1 MTDNFVNALYRI
13 ADKSD
18 IDRAP
23 IAIIKRGASDPTN
36 NYLAVSRYL
45 GYLIPGNSNHSH
57 YFTLATLFSLYPT
70 TSDEA
75 KENKAVSLGV
85 ILRRVK
91 TGLGEDGS
99 KSFELK
105 VNRLLNCDAD
115 DLPRLLAVMFRY
127 LKGQDVGRI
136 DYDILFEDIR
146 NWDAPNEFVQK
157 RLAKEFWAYQ
167 ADNSNNTDK
176 KEDK

>member
-1 MTDNFVNALYRI
+1 MADNFVNALYRI

-23 IAIIKRGASDPTN
+23 IAIIKRGASDPMN
-36 NYLAVSRYL
+36 NYLAVSRFL
-45 GYLIPGNSNHSH
+45 GYLIPENSNHSN

-70 TSDEA
+70 TNAES
-75 KENKAVSLGV
+75 ENAVSLGV

-105 VNRLLNCDAD
+105 VNRLLKCDAD
-115 DLPRLLAVMFRY
+115 DLPRVLAVMFRY

-136 DYDILFEDIR
+136 DYDELFKAIR
-146 NWDAPNEFVQK
+146 NWDSPDEFVQK
-157 RLAKEFWAYQ
+157 RWAKEFWTYQ
-167 ADNSNNTDK
+167 ANNSSNTDTN
-176 KEDK
+176 EDK

>member
-1 MTDNFVNALYRI
+1 MADNFVNALYKI

-23 IAIIKRGASDPTN
+23 IAIIKRGAGDPN
-36 NYLAVSRYL
+36 NNFLAVSRFF
-45 GYLIPGNSNHSH
+45 GYLIPENSNQSN

-70 TSDEA
+70 TTVEA
-75 KENKAVSLGV
+75 EKAVSLGV
-85 ILRRVK
+85 ILKRVK
-91 TGLGEDGS
+91 TGLGDDGS

-136 DYDILFEDIR
+136 DYNQLFIDIR
-146 NWDAPNEFVQK
+146 NWDASDEFVQK
-157 RLAKEFWAYQ
+157 RWAKEFWTYQ
-167 ADNSNNTDK
+167 ADNSSNTEK

>member
-1 MTDNFVNALYRI
+1 MADNFVKALYKI
-13 ADKSD
+13 ADDSD
-18 IDRAP
+18 FDKAP

-36 NYLAVSRYL
+36 NSLVVSRFL
-45 GYLIPGNSNHSH
+45 GYLIPENSNHNN

-70 TSDEA
+70 KSDVV
-75 KENKAVSLGV
+75 KSKKAVSLGV

-105 VNRLLNCDAD
+105 LNRLLKCDSD

-127 LKGQDVGRI
+127 LNGQDVGCI
-136 DYDILFEDIR
+136 DYDKLFEDIR
-146 NWDAPNEFVQK
+146 YWDAPDEFVQK
-157 RLAKEFWAYQ
+157 RWAKEFWTYQ
-167 ADNSNNTDK
+167 ADNSSNTDK